1 MSEPL
6 RTVNVGLIGL
16 GTVGGGVARLIKSH
30 HDEYLAAYGIDL
42 KLTRACALAWE
53 QAEAAGIEREAFT
66 SDWHDVVTD
75 PAVDIVVELI
85 GGEHPATEIF
95 TTAFEHGKHVVSANK
110 ALLGRHVETLAEKA
124 RACGVQ
130 IKCEAS
136 CGGGIPIVSTLEH
149 DLVGNKILTIAGILN
164 GTTNY
169 ILTRMSKEGAEY
181 ADVLA
186 DAQRLGL
193 AEPDPASDVEGLD
206 AAYKLSILASLAFH
220 GRVPFENVYV
230 EGITQVQAE
239 DIRCGQELGYTLKL
253 LAIAKRNGLKVETRV
268 HPTFIRNDHPLANI
282 SGAFNAVF
290 LHGHACGEMMFMGRG
305 AGDLPTA
312 SAIVSDLVR
321 AASAQKHLYP
331 TFDNELHPAV
341 SLQNNTDWRC
351 AFYTRMLAKDE
362 PGVLSRIAQ
371 TFADHGVSIAAMQQ
385 KGEQHDGRVTVV
397 FITHQASERDMQKAI
412 LEIRPE
418 VATVDEKGTVTA
430 VAPGTTVITASME
443 NGQKA
448 ECTVNCTWSADAPSQ
463 EPAGTEPAANGAD
476 APAETKPTLSA
487 NDITLDSEGDTQQ
500 ITVTGA
506 SGEVTWTSSDTKIAT
521 VTADGTITAVAPGRA
536 TVTAKVGDQTLNC
549 AVRCIW

>member
-1 MSEPL
+1 MLEFLGGEEPAHRWISQAL
-6 RTVNVGLIGL
+6 ERGKTVVTANKVAFALHWHELQKAAKQSGAGLYY
-16 GTVGGGVARLIKSH
+16 
-30 HDEYLAAYGIDL
+30 EAAVCGAIPIIHTLEESLQANRISYIYGI
-42 KLTRACALAWE
+42 
-53 QAEAAGIEREAFT
+53 
-66 SDWHDVVTD
+66 V
-75 PAVDIVVELI
+75 
-85 GGEHPATEIF
+85 
-95 TTAFEHGKHVVSANK
+95 
-110 ALLGRHVETLAEKA
+110 
-124 RACGVQ
+124 
-130 IKCEAS
+130 
-136 CGGGIPIVSTLEH
+136 
-149 DLVGNKILTIAGILN
+149 N

-253 LAIAKRNGLKVETRV
+253 LAIAKRDGLSVETRV

-341 SLQNNTDWRC
+341 SLKNNTDWRC

-385 KGEQHDGRVTVV
+385 KGEQRDGRVTVV

-418 VATVDEKGTVTA
+418 VATVESLLRV
-430 VAPGTTVITASME
+430 E
-443 NGQKA
+443 
-448 ECTVNCTWSADAPSQ
+448 
-463 EPAGTEPAANGAD
+463 
-476 APAETKPTLSA
+476 
-487 NDITLDSEGDTQQ
+487 
-500 ITVTGA
+500 
-506 SGEVTWTSSDTKIAT
+506 
-521 VTADGTITAVAPGRA
+521 
-536 TVTAKVGDQTLNC
+536 
-549 AVRCIW
+549 

>member
-1 MSEPL
+1 MD
-6 RTVNVGLIGL
+6 RTITIGFL
-16 GTVGGGVARLIKSH
+16 GCGNVGGGVWKLLSGFADDIAHRTGLRFSIKRVLVRSLGKKREIDFPDGVLTDRVEDVLDDPDISIVLEFLGGEEPAH
-30 HDEYLAAYGIDL
+30 RWITMALERGKTVVTANKVAFALHWHELQKAAKQSGAGLYYEAAVCGAIPIIHTLEESLQANRISYIYGI
-42 KLTRACALAWE
+42 
-53 QAEAAGIEREAFT
+53 
-66 SDWHDVVTD
+66 V
-75 PAVDIVVELI
+75 
-85 GGEHPATEIF
+85 
-95 TTAFEHGKHVVSANK
+95 
-110 ALLGRHVETLAEKA
+110 
-124 RACGVQ
+124 
-130 IKCEAS
+130 
-136 CGGGIPIVSTLEH
+136 
-149 DLVGNKILTIAGILN
+149 N

-169 ILTRMSKEGAEY
+169 ILTRMSREGAEY

-253 LAIAKRNGLKVETRV
+253 LAIAKRDGLHVETRV

-331 TFDNELHPAV
+331 TFDNEPHPAV

-385 KGEQHDGRVTVV
+385 KGEQRDGRVTVV

-418 VATVDEKGTVTA
+418 VATVESLLRVE
-430 VAPGTTVITASME
+430 S
-443 NGQKA
+443 
-448 ECTVNCTWSADAPSQ
+448 
-463 EPAGTEPAANGAD
+463 
-476 APAETKPTLSA
+476 
-487 NDITLDSEGDTQQ
+487 
-500 ITVTGA
+500 
-506 SGEVTWTSSDTKIAT
+506 
-521 VTADGTITAVAPGRA
+521 
-536 TVTAKVGDQTLNC
+536 
-549 AVRCIW
+549 